1 VEDVTLSA
9 TGDVPDKNRDS
20 SRTRDG
26 RPLSATKSVGLKVVS
41 FTTYILSR
49 GFNIGFIKVSAE
61 YPPASWRDES
71 GLVRNLVRGGSPSRN
86 APQLAVGYFTKED
99 YDKFITSEFEKRL
112 LEEHTEFSQTINNV
126 RNGKIR
132 AGPQWLFKF
141 LDAITIK
148 LYGFNFFGFIIL
160 NPAYLYR
167 RISLDNST

>member
-1 VEDVTLSA
+1 MEDVTLSA

-49 GFNIGFIKVSAE
+49 GFNMGFI
-61 YPPASWRDES
+61 
-71 GLVRNLVRGGSPSRN
+71 
-86 APQLAVGYFTKED
+86 KED

-126 RNGKIR
+126 
-132 AGPQWLFKF
+132 
-141 LDAITIK
+141 
-148 LYGFNFFGFIIL
+148 
-160 NPAYLYR
+160 
-167 RISLDNST
+167 